1 VDNSNH
7 YYRKHPQL
15 SPRRQNTEFDSFVKM
30 LLTQGFLEAWQ
41 RSLIGVTLVSND
53 RQHLDRGS
61 NAINRLIEE
70 IAEIQLPDIRQEWL

>member
-1 VDNSNH
+1 
-7 YYRKHPQL
+7 
-15 SPRRQNTEFDSFVKM
+15 M